1 MFAVLFLMLTESFC
15 EDLRTAKYYYCTTLF
30 VYESMFIMSVLLMT
44 LHQKTP
50 YHTKFSI
57 FMEISFFLTTKLF
70 FCSHWIK
77 KHDYPHLI
85 VPLGNFRSKKTR
97 KVNTIQMLN
106 GPFSTHRGNQKKISL
121 I

>member
-44 LHQKTP
+44 LHQKTL

-57 FMEISFFLTTKLF
+57 FTEISFFLTTKLF
-70 FCSHWIK
+70 FFSHWIK
-77 KHDYPHLI
+77 NTIVHISLCRWEISGVRKHEKWIQYKCSMVLFPPI
-85 VPLGNFRSKKTR
+85 EETR
-97 KVNTIQMLN
+97 KKSV
-106 GPFSTHRGNQKKISL
+106 
-121 I
+121 